1 MRATDKDDRI
11 VIIVAVIIIVKVIM
25 TSCEKYYTFNIYIYI
40 YIDNIIIVLAL
51 YHSWYL
57 RLIFEKQR
65 EKIFGLMDS

>member
-40 YIDNIIIVLAL
+40 Y
-51 YHSWYL
+51 
-57 RLIFEKQR
+57 
-65 EKIFGLMDS
+65 